1 MMIVISRSTGRY
13 KMLKS
18 VPICLPLFFY
28 IKSVNSIDFLLV
40 CILTADLLKFQIA
53 KPKIQSMLCLR
64 LLLAVSFQIDK
75 CMMGLRQL
83 LQMLT
88 CCQHQMMICLVTILK
103 KKISL
108 TCTLYSHVSFVFE
121 LAHGCISYVC
131 WPHKVAS
138 FFFLHKRNI
147 EPSHRS
153 LCNIVLSGTKQIF
166 KLRRLLCSFSWVH
179 VALKDFLF
187 KGM

>member
-1 MMIVISRSTGRY
+1 
-13 KMLKS
+13 MLQW
-18 VPICLPLFFY
+18 VPIYLPLFFY
-28 IKSVNSIDFLLV
+28 IKSVNFINFLLV
-40 CILTADLLKFQIA
+40 CILTAYLLKFQFA
-53 KPKIQSMLCLR
+53 KPMIQSMLCLM
-64 LLLAVSFQIDK
+64 LLLALSFQIDK

-131 WPHKVAS
+131 WPREVAS
-138 FFFLHKRNI
+138 FFFLHKGI
-147 EPSHRS
+147 LIALTVAFAKFSSLGLSKDSSYASHG
-153 LCNIVLSGTKQIF
+153 VLLVGFIW
-166 KLRRLLCSFSWVH
+166 L
-179 VALKDFLF
+179 
-187 KGM
+187 